1 MKYSK
6 TFNSS
11 PYYPSQELK
20 DWIAENNVTIHSVR
34 DGGMYGNIV
43 VLYSSPQLTDGY
55 IRIGRAYLSLYASNS
70 VSFSDNDPTPFN
82 NGRS

>member
-20 DWIAENNVTIHSVR
+20 DWIAENNVTIHSVK
-34 DGGMYGNIV
+34 DGGMYGIIV
-43 VLYSSPQLTDGY
+43 VLYSSPTLTGGDV
-55 IRIGRAYLSLYASNS
+55 RIGGAYQSLHGSNN
-70 VSFSDNDPTPFN
+70 VSFYDIDPIKVVA
-82 NGRS
+82 

>member
-34 DGGMYGNIV
+34 DGGM
-43 VLYSSPQLTDGY
+43 YSSPQLTDGY